1 MVHWPW
7 HGKPFKCISDFSS
20 IWRSQCPSPP
30 LSLGINGPLIS
41 SAHMTPLDRT
51 PGDCAC
57 LISAS
62 PPSHFPLQQSQ
73 TQHRGGFHAS
83 VPLDTL
89 FLLPGRSLA
98 SNPARPRPA
107 PQRAPIHPSEP
118 SLVSPPPGK
127 PFRPHDLIT
136 VSSTPLYFAS
146 LHCNYWFHQISSLP
160 DLGLLQRWSCSG
172 YSFCTPK
179 LPFLS
184 SKTELAPRLRL
195 AQKPLFL
202 PSASPV
208 TPRGPSLMPFWC
220 SGPTPRAGAHP

>member
-1 MVHWPW
+1 MTVPA
-7 HGKPFKCISDFSS
+7 
-20 IWRSQCPSPP
+20 
-30 LSLGINGPLIS
+30 LSLP
-41 SAHMTPLDRT
+41 
-51 PGDCAC
+51 
-57 LISAS
+57 
-62 PPSHFPLQQSQ
+62 
-73 TQHRGGFHAS
+73 
-83 VPLDTL
+83 
-89 FLLPGRSLA
+89 LLPHIFRSNKAKHSTVEAFTLLCLWTRCSFCLEGPWPPTPRA
-98 SNPARPRPA
+98 PAPLLSELPFILQNPAWT
-107 PQRAPIHPSEP
+107 
-118 SLVSPPPGK
+118 SPPPGK

-208 TPRGPSLMPFWC
+208 TPRGPSPMPFWC